1 MSGQSRTMTA
11 TELDQASPPSSV
23 STPFIP
29 APSVTSR
36 DVKRL
41 PLRIAVTIWIAASLM
56 GWALILA
63 PLYFL
68 FG

>member
-1 MSGQSRTMTA
+1 MTA
-11 TELDQASPPSSV
+11 TDLDQASPPPSV
-23 STPFIP
+23 STPFAASP
-29 APSVTSR
+29 RAAPR

-41 PLRIAVTIWIAASLM
+41 PLRAAVPIWIAASLI

-68 FG
+68 LG